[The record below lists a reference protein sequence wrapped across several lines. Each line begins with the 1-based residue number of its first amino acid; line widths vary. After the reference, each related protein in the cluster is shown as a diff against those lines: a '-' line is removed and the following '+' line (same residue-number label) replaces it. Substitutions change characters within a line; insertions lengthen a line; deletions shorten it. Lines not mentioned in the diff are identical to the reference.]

1 MKKLF
6 ILLVVVGVVA
16 FLWWS
21 FKPEIE
27 IEPAGNLSGTGIE
40 ISKNPVT
47 ITEKSA
53 LERIVVYANNAFAPA
68 ELKVKAGERVVFRN
82 DHVAAV
88 RLSSNPHPIHSSFR
102 EFDSD
107 TLQPGETYEFV
118 FTKSMTLEYHN
129 HFNPGV
135 GGKIIV
141 E

>member
-1 MKKLF
+1 MKKLL
-6 ILLVVVGVVA
+6 ILLVVVGALA

-27 IEPAGNLSGTGIE
+27 IEPAGNSLGAGIE
-40 ISKNPVT
+40 INKNPIV
-47 ITEKSA
+47 IGGPAVAAKE
-53 LERIVVYANNAFAPA
+53 VVYANNALAPA
-68 ELKVKAGERVVFRN
+68 ELRVKAGDRVIFRN
-82 DHVAAV
+82 NHVSV
-88 RLSSNPHPIHSSFR
+88 IRLSSDPHPIHTSFR

-118 FTKSMTLEYHN
+118 FMKPMTLEYHN